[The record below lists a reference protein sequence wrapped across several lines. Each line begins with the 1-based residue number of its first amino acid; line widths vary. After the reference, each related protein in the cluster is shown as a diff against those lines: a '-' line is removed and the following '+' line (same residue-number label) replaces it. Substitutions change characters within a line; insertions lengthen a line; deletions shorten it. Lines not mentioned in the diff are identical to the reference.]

1 MNHVVKLGL
10 IVGALAAGPALA
22 ADGAGTVQ
30 RNVNQQTRIAHGL
43 ETGALN
49 TREAARLERQESV
62 VNHMQ
67 SRALKDGEVSA
78 AERARLA
85 AAQNR
90 VSRNIYS
97 EKHDAQVGNPNSA
110 SSRRMQAGVERN
122 VNQQARIEHGIR
134 SGTLS
139 AEEAARM
146 QRGQAH
152 VTRKESRAGADGHV
166 GPYEERSIQ
175 RTENRQSRRIFRNK
189 HN

>member
-1 MNHVVKLGL
+1 MNSALKLGL
-10 IVGALAAGPALA
+10 VISMFAAGPALA

-30 RNVNQQTRIAHGL
+30 RDVNQQTRIEHGL
-43 ETGALN
+43 ESGALN
-49 TREAARLERQESV
+49 TREAARLEREEAV
-62 VNHMQ
+62 VNRMQ
-67 SRALKDGEVSA
+67 TRALKDGELSA

-97 EKHDAQVGNPNSA
+97 EKHDAQLGNPDSA
-110 SSRRMQAGVERN
+110 SSRRMQADVARN
-122 VNQQARIEHGIR
+122 VNQQARIEHGIQ
-134 SGTLS
+134 SGALS
-139 AEEAARM
+139 AEEAARLE
-146 QRGQAH
+146 RGQAH
-152 VTRKESRAGADGHV
+152 VARKEGRAGADGHV